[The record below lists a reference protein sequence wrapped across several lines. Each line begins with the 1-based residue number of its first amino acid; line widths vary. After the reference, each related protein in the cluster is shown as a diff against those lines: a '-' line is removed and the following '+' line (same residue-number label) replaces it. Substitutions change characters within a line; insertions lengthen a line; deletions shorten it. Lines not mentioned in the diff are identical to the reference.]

1 MSPSRGVDY
10 SIFDGL
16 LIHPFD
22 AFTPATVKAQADKLG
37 QPSAAPRIETFTW
50 LLEVTAQLARELG
63 PSFVLR
69 GGTNVQLRLDPPSQR
84 ASQDVDAVFDGT
96 IEELQAAMDRL
107 NDRFGSCLG
116 YLRFDRQQRDF
127 PPAGFAAWTCSVPAA
142 WGGQIYDGLPR
153 RLLTIEISLLAG
165 AELPTEA
172 LHGEVFGLR
181 FAGPGIGLT
190 KGALIGDKLLTLG
203 PNTTGIRNAH
213 DRIARQ
219 LYDLYHLTADG
230 LGVAELRDAAT
241 TASYLAPL
249 EAGHRGLD
257 LQAPAA
263 LKDAIASAV
272 AWGQLGL
279 PSGPDK
285 AVVREIR
292 AWQGANVP
300 LDKQLGAAGWATR
313 ALRVSMVADAVR
325 VACEES
331 PATAARRHR
340 DQRALLQRGRPAQR
354 VIAQQLIAHIGNG
367 ANALASGDPTRTCML
382 GLHHLGGQAVA
393 ELVRQPPD
401 G

>member
-1 MSPSRGVDY
+1 MPMPACRG
-10 SIFDGL
+10 
-16 LIHPFD
+16 
-22 AFTPATVKAQADKLG
+22 
-37 QPSAAPRIETFTW
+37 
-50 LLEVTAQLARELG
+50 
-63 PSFVLR
+63 
-69 GGTNVQLRLDPPSQR
+69 R
-84 ASQDVDAVFDGT
+84 AWCA
-96 IEELQAAMDRL
+96 
-107 NDRFGSCLG
+107 
-116 YLRFDRQQRDF
+116 
-127 PPAGFAAWTCSVPAA
+127 PPAGGRCPCAWIPTPHQCRSRPSRTATTRRSRGSSRADEPVGRHRLLGLRWPAHPSSRCVQASDRQGAIPAA

-181 FAGPGIGLT
+181 FAGPGVGLT
-190 KGALIGDKLLTLG
+190 RGALIGDKLLTLG

-219 LYDLYHLTADG
+219 LYDLDHLTADG

-249 EAGHRGLD
+249 EAAHRGLD
-257 LQAPAA
+257 LQALTA
-263 LKDAIASAV
+263 LEDAIASAV

-300 LDKQLGAAGWATR
+300 LDKQLGTTGWATR

-325 VACEES
+325 VACEEA
-331 PATAARRHR
+331 PAAGARRYR
-340 DQRALLQRGRPAQR
+340 DQRALLQRSRPAQR
-354 VIAQQLIAHIGNG
+354 AIAQQLGAHIGNG

-393 ELVRQPPD
+393 ELVRQAPD